1 MGHFMASENLA
12 LRPPAAPS
20 LSQAIWQTGDLSV
33 SVLIVLFSIEE
44 LRSCSDSSVVYTQT
58 HTHALCVCIFF
69 NCSNINT
76 QSLFLSVSLFQCRMV
91 CKDVSAEI
99 MYDVLHDIEYRRKWD
114 TNVIETFDIGKLTVN
129 ADVGYYSCTLHTH
142 VNMYLSLIWFGAMK
156 GSRNAH
162 KVHIDLQCFVHQ
174 ICCKFL
180 TNLCGLLTGK
190 CPKPLRNRDVI
201 TLRSWLPIGKDY
213 IIMNYSVKHGVS
225 IHTHTHTH
233 KVKLDLRSA
242 GALLIHPFNSVDVCS
257 KVHCETNG
265 PFLECVHI
273 KGADMNIDPDKQA

>member
-1 MGHFMASENLA
+1 
-12 LRPPAAPS
+12 
-20 LSQAIWQTGDLSV
+20 
-33 SVLIVLFSIEE
+33 
-44 LRSCSDSSVVYTQT
+44 
-58 HTHALCVCIFF
+58 
-69 NCSNINT
+69 
-76 QSLFLSVSLFQCRMV
+76 
-91 CKDVSAEI
+91 
-99 MYDVLHDIEYRRKWD
+99 
-114 TNVIETFDIGKLTVN
+114 
-129 ADVGYYSCTLHTH
+129 
-142 VNMYLSLIWFGAMK
+142 MK

-174 ICCKFL
+174 ISCKFL

-242 GALLIHPFNSVDVCS
+242 GALLIHPFNSVHVCS